1 MPEMSQPIP
10 RSARVGEEPLQ
21 FLNATTIQKI
31 DQALCRVGEFGEVVL
46 VVVKGQLRFI
56 QITQSENIKEP

>member
-1 MPEMSQPIP
+1 MHV
-10 RSARVGEEPLQ
+10 ADEPLQ

-46 VVVKGQLRFI
+46 VVVKGHLRFI
-56 QITQSENIKEP
+56 QITQSENVKES

>member
-1 MPEMSQPIP
+1 MPEMSHQISRPG
-10 RSARVGEEPLQ
+10 RLGEEPLQ
-21 FLNATTIQKI
+21 FLNPTTIQKI

-56 QITQSENIKEP
+56 QITQSENLKEV